1 MLMPNVA
8 KILNQ
13 IIGPNSHVPIEILAQ
28 ARPKDPPTNA
38 LQNFLE
44 AYTSHER
51 VGALTKES
59 HTGKLIDEWTAALN
73 GADKKP
79 EVVDMAPA
87 VSGFMAVKD
96 EDELVSIPSHSPR
109 QLL

>member
-1 MLMPNVA
+1 MLMPHVA